1 MEICVALAQFVD
13 SRSDFY
19 ASRRG
24 LVIEESEKINWLREA
39 FTCLESEPIHNDDQ
53 LLAFAR
59 QVRETDCAAL
69 IVHLP
74 IWADPILTLKLC
86 RLLELPVLL
95 LGNNRPDTSSLVGLL
110 GAGGALDQ
118 VGIRH
123 VRIFDHQ
130 SPQGR
135 QKATAFVRAAGAVR
149 CLNGQKLGLFGGRS
163 LGIFTA
169 SADPAQWQRL
179 FGIDIESIDQLEI
192 RDLAERLPTDQV
204 ERHTNWLIER
214 VGAVRFSGL
223 LTQQTLEKQVRSY
236 LATRQLTRER
246 GFDFVGVKCQPEMS
260 DGYVS
265 QCVAHLLMN
274 SRLDADG
281 EKPVCIHACE
291 SDADGALTM
300 QIMHLLNRGNAAALL
315 DIRWLD
321 VQTGLWTLANCGA
334 VPPEL
339 TATEEDPSGLGSI
352 RIEPH
357 VFGQGGGAALP
368 AVITPQPVTLA
379 RLCRRNGNYW
389 MTIIPAEV
397 VTTTNEAAHQITPAF
412 PRAFVRLPCGSD
424 FLGDYCSNHIHM
436 TSGDITEELILF
448 CEQVGIPY
456 TVWK

>member
-1 MEICVALAQFVD
+1 MEIRVAIAQFVD
-13 SRSDFY
+13 SRPDFY

-24 LVIEESEKINWLREA
+24 LVVEESQQLDWLREE
-39 FTCLESEPIHNDDQ
+39 FTCLESEPIQNDGQ
-53 LLAFAR
+53 LLVFAR
-59 QVRETDCAAL
+59 QVREADCAAL

-74 IWADPILTLKLC
+74 IWADPILTLKLS

-95 LGNNRPDTSSLVGLL
+95 LGNSRPDTSSLVGLL

-130 SPQGR
+130 NPQDR
-135 QKATAFVRAAGAVR
+135 RKTSAFIRAAGAVER
-149 CLNGQKLGLFGGRS
+149 LNGQKLGLFGGRS

-179 FGIDIESIDQLEI
+179 FGVDIESIDQLEI
-192 RDLAERLPTDQV
+192 RDLAERLPADEV
-204 ERHTNWLIER
+204 ERHTNWLIES
-214 VGAVRFSGL
+214 VAGVHFGGL
-223 LTQQTLEKQVRSY
+223 LTRQTLERQVRSY
-236 LATRQLTRER
+236 LATRRLTREH

-281 EKPVCIHACE
+281 EKEICVHACE

-300 QIMHLLNRGNAAALL
+300 QIMHLLNHGSPAALL

-321 VQTGLWTLANCGA
+321 THTGLWTLANCGA
-334 VPPEL
+334 LPPGL
-339 TATEEDPSGLGSI
+339 TATPDDPSGFKNI

-357 VFGQGGGAALP
+357 AFGQGGGAALP
-368 AVITPQPVTLA
+368 AVITPQQITLA
-379 RLCRRNGNYW
+379 RLCRRNGSYW
-389 MTIIPAEV
+389 MTILPAEV
-397 VTTTNEAAHQITPAF
+397 VKTTSEAARRLTPAF
-412 PRAFVRLPCGSD
+412 PRAFVRLPSGSD
-424 FLGDYCSNHIHM
+424 FLNDYCSNHIHM
-436 TSGDITEELILF
+436 TSGDIVEELILF

-456 TVWK
+456 KLWK